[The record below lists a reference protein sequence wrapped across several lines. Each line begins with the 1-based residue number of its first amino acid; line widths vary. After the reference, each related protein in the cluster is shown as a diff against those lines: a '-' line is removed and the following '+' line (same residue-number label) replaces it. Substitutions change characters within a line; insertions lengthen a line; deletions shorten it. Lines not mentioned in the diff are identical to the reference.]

1 MCGLILFGAAVAVGY
16 NDMDAQINGAY
27 AASYNTS
34 YCRAGELHCTP
45 QARVSSILNEPTG
58 YGYSV
63 KYNYG
68 LEPQPTGSTWSA
80 SSSSY
85 NYGSRMK

>member
-16 NDMDAQINGAY
+16 SDMDAQISGAY
-27 AASYNTS
+27 AASCDTS
-34 YCRAGELHCTP
+34 YCRAAKVYCTP

-63 KYNYG
+63 TYNYG
-68 LEPQPTGSTWSA
+68 LQPQPTGSTWSA